1 MSLTVTIKA
10 MLASGCS
17 AEQLAS
23 VVEAHE
29 LAQLEIQK
37 DKRAKRAAQKRLERE
52 RLSSNVAATLSD
64 NVRHDATLSDISSP
78 PLMVSP
84 SSPLVLDNTP
94 PSLNPPS
101 PRANKGKRLPEDWH
115 PRAEDGLDNQ
125 ELAKFRDYWKAV
137 PGQKGIKLDWD
148 ATWRNWLR
156 TAGKSPNAKTSGN
169 QFITGHAKGL
179 VKPEPEAPKLT
190 EEQLA
195 ERARR
200 VNDILKGIRS
210 PVSGI
215 GEPSG

>member
-1 MSLTVTIKA
+1 MNSLKIIKA
-10 MLASGCS
+10 MLAAGCTADQIAVLAKELDELL
-17 AEQLAS
+17 AEADDKLDRQR
-23 VVEAHE
+23 
-29 LAQLEIQK
+29 AQWRERQ
-37 DKRAKRAAQKRLERE
+37 QKR
-52 RLSSNVAATLSD
+52 RLSRGHHGEVTVTS
-64 NVRHDATLSDISSP
+64 RGHHGDISSP

-101 PRANKGKRLPEDWH
+101 PRANKGKRLPADWH

-210 PVSGI
+210 PVGGI

>member
-1 MSLTVTIKA
+1 MNSLKIIKA
-10 MLASGCS
+10 MLAAGCTADQIAVLAKELDELL
-17 AEQLAS
+17 AEADDKLDRQR
-23 VVEAHE
+23 
-29 LAQLEIQK
+29 AQWRERQ
-37 DKRAKRAAQKRLERE
+37 QKR
-52 RLSSNVAATLSD
+52 RLSRGHHGEVTVTS
-64 NVRHDATLSDISSP
+64 RGHHGDISSP

-101 PRANKGKRLPEDWH
+101 PRTNQGKRLPEDWH